1 MRMIVLGAGLQGSA
15 CAADWLRQPD
25 VTSVRIID
33 SSAERL
39 SVLEKQFQDG
49 RLATCCCDVSDEDRL
64 VDVIADGDALVSA
77 VPYFLNLGLTKV
89 AIRARTHMVD
99 MGGNTDIVFQQRS
112 LDEEAKASG
121 IGVLP
126 DQGLAPGLA
135 GILGAHAIRDMDSV
149 RSLKLR
155 VGGLPQKRPD
165 NSLGYALVFSIH
177 GLINEY
183 VGDAIGLRNGEISRE
198 PALTGLE
205 TIQFPEI
212 GRCEA
217 AYTSGGTS
225 TLPWS
230 LEGRVDRL
238 DYKTVR
244 HPGHWKRVRFLEE
257 IGLFGTEPV
266 TIGRNKVSPREV
278 LAELLGP
285 RLSIPLVRDLVVLRV
300 TARGRRG
307 QQNVVRRYELLDRF
321 DEKMGLSAM
330 MRTTAFPAAESALLL
345 ARNQIRERGVLAAE
359 KVVPGELYL
368 RSLRAR
374 GLAIREVET
383 TTDEGHDD

>member
-1 MRMIVLGAGLQGSA
+1 MTTR
-15 CAADWLRQPD
+15 
-25 VTSVRIID
+25 
-33 SSAERL
+33 
-39 SVLEKQFQDG
+39 
-49 RLATCCCDVSDEDRL
+49 CCDVSDEDRL
-64 VDVIADGDALVSA
+64 LDAVSGGDAMVSA

-89 AIRARTHMVD
+89 AIRAGTHMVD

-112 LDEEAKASG
+112 LDEEAKVAEVG
-121 IGVLP
+121 ILP

-135 GILGAHAIRDMDSV
+135 CILGAHAIRDMDSV

-155 VGGLPQKRPD
+155 VGGLPQNRAVNPL
-165 NSLGYALVFSIH
+165 SYALVFSIH

-183 VGDAIGLRNGEISRE
+183 VGDAIGLRDGEISRR
-198 PALTGLE
+198 PTLTGLE
-205 TIQFPEI
+205 SIQFPEI

-230 LEGRVDRL
+230 LQDRVDRL

-244 HPGHWKRVRFLEE
+244 YPGHWKRVQFLEE
-257 IGLFGTEPV
+257 MGLFGSDPV
-266 TIGRNKVSPREV
+266 TIGRNRVAPREV

-285 RLSIPLVRDLVVLRV
+285 RLSVPLVRDLVVLRV
-300 TARGRRG
+300 TARGRRD
-307 QQNVVRRYELLDRF
+307 QQDVIRRYELLDRF
-321 DEKMGLSAM
+321 DEKMGLTAM

-345 ARNQIRERGVLAAE
+345 ARNQIKERGILAGE
-359 KVVPGELYL
+359 TVVPGELYL

-374 GLAIREVET
+374 GLAIREIESR
-383 TTDEGHDD
+383 TDEGHDD